1 MKNLTMFLLL
11 IMSFQV
17 YAFESMPNDTV
28 TLTTYNA
35 VPGQTDDTPDI
46 TASGFK
52 LDLINPFKHKIIAVS
67 RDLLKIYSYGD
78 KVRITGTKIYDG
90 IYYIEDTMAKRWVKR
105 IDILININGYHTRL
119 EQIIITKI

>member
-1 MKNLTMFLLL
+1 MFLLL